1 MPLLFSFPAL
11 KCLPVR
17 RMQTGYRLYE
27 QGDWV
32 WCPELA
38 GETGMDCGERGNAMQ
53 LNITARHMEL
63 TDGLRSHIEKELK
76 KLERHFH
83 KEAEIQVTL
92 CVEKYRHIAEVS
104 CNVGGHVLQSK
115 EETKDMYQ
123 SVDRS
128 IESVGKQ
135 FKRFKSKHWEGKGK
149 SGLQD
154 EHFMEVSAAGT
165 EGEEQPSGSSR
176 PRIIRSPKYA
186 VKPMSVDEA
195 AMQMD
200 LLDKDFIVYTDST
213 SEQVNVLYRRKD
225 GNLGLIEPIYE

>member
-1 MPLLFSFPAL
+1 
-11 KCLPVR
+11 
-17 RMQTGYRLYE
+17 
-27 QGDWV
+27 
-32 WCPELA
+32 
-38 GETGMDCGERGNAMQ
+38 MQ

-104 CNVGGHVLQSK
+104 CNVGGHLLQAK

-135 FKRFKSKHWEGKGK
+135 FKRFKSKHWDGKGK
-149 SGLQD
+149 TGLPDEAPTRTPIVPAEGGKQD
-154 EHFMEVSAAGT
+154 DVSK
-165 EGEEQPSGSSR
+165 
-176 PRIIRSPKYA
+176 PRIIRSRKYA

-195 AMQMD
+195 ALQMD
-200 LLDKDFIVYTDST
+200 LLDQDFIVYTDSR
-213 SEQVNVLYRRKD
+213 SEEVNVLYRRKD
-225 GNLGLIEPIYE
+225 GNLGLIEPVYE